1 MNGNAM
7 TRLLT
12 WFINLFK
19 VLPVEEVARREYENS
34 RRNLLQCQS
43 MQEYYE
49 NMVRFENQR
58 IERLSKMLQPDQE

>member
-1 MNGNAM
+1 M

>member
-58 IERLSKMLQPDQE
+58 IERLSKMLQLDRE